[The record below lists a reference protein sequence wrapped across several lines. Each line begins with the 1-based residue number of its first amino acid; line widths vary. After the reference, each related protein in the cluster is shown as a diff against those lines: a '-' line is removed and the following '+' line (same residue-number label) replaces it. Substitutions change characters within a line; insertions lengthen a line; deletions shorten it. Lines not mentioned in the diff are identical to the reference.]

1 MTPKERRVGEI
12 RVHLSLGMWILT
24 VAEERRSMSKGDA
37 VTLVEQLK
45 LATHLA
51 EDLLAQ
57 LP

>member
-12 RVHLSLGMWILT
+12 RSHMSLGMWILT
-24 VAEERRSMSKGDA
+24 VAEERRSMSRGDA

-45 LATHLA
+45 LATQLA

>member
-1 MTPKERRVGEI
+1 M
-12 RVHLSLGMWILT
+12 SLGMWILT
-24 VAEERRSMSKGDA
+24 VAEERRSMSRGDA

-45 LATHLA
+45 LATQLA